1 MTPKIFI
8 IHESFAMESDPIL
21 VIPQEKG
28 RLITNRKEESAT
40 IAMPVKN
47 RHLAI
52 GYFPLGFSF

>member
-8 IHESFAMESDPIL
+8 IPESFAMESDLIL

-52 GYFPLGFSF
+52 GYFPRGFSF

>member
-8 IHESFAMESDPIL
+8 IPESFAMESDPIL